1 MECKISGAPP
11 ENDCNT
17 NVQHSAVDSW
27 QVSAPEVKS
36 LPLRSSAP
44 ARQNRSSQDEMV
56 MKSAREEHAHKHTTV
71 ARHEFRSN
79 ADNRIHITVSSSMDK
94 SRVIRK
100 PSREDIA
107 LQIKELQ
114 ILLREKEEDLERR
127 ERQHAK
133 ELHQREEQ
141 IKKLSKENHK
151 LEREKWELLKRARDA
166 AERSLHLRT
175 QLNMREGTYR
185 GVQGELDRTKD
196 ELLSVKSANT
206 SLRALL
212 SDLRAPRASVDVGI
226 QVEISGTLRRN
237 RSMELAFAQGELSQ
251 EQDNG
256 FERFV
261 EYRHS
266 TSTLGDAWPD
276 YRSARASSVASF
288 DSSTFDPDSRGTTPV
303 SHSMTPQPPR
313 SVPSTPQPGEKS
325 RKERKKKTP
334 LFGRLRRS
342 AGKGGSVNNVGEL
355 PVDICSIYSHADF
368 LCKAV
373 MGLANI

>member
-1 MECKISGAPP
+1 MV
-11 ENDCNT
+11 T
-17 NVQHSAVDSW
+17 
-27 QVSAPEVKS
+27 KS
-36 LPLRSSAP
+36 TS
-44 ARQNRSSQDEMV
+44 
-56 MKSAREEHAHKHTTV
+56 EEHGHKHTTV
-71 ARHEFRSN
+71 ARHEFRSKT
-79 ADNRIHITVSSSMDK
+79 DKIQITVSSSMDK

-100 PSREDIA
+100 PSREDLT
-107 LQIKELQ
+107 LQIKDLQ
-114 ILLREKEEDLERR
+114 IRLREKEEDIERR
-127 ERQHAK
+127 GRQHAR

-175 QLNMREGTYR
+175 QLNMKEGTYR
-185 GVQGELDRTKD
+185 GVQGELERTKD

-226 QVEISGTLRRN
+226 QVEISSTLRRN
-237 RSMELAFAQGELSQ
+237 RSMELAFAQGDLSQ

-266 TSTLGDAWPD
+266 TGALGDAWPD
-276 YRSARASSVASF
+276 HRSSRAISVTSF

-303 SHSMTPQPPR
+303 SHSMTPQPMTPQPPR
-313 SVPSTPQPGEKS
+313 SIPSTPQPGEKS
-325 RKERKKKTP
+325 RKERKKKAP

-342 AGKGGSVNNVGEL
+342 AGKGGSVNNVGE
-355 PVDICSIYSHADF
+355 SSAD
-368 LCKAV
+368 V
-373 MGLANI
+373 VV